1 MSAYALVHLPQI
13 NTTKIND
20 LRDEHDPCKDLIDVH
35 ITMVFSVQV
44 EEQALIEHIEKIP
57 AGWNQKRVPPK
68 RVIPAVRT
76 KDSAPLESHH
86 LGDLTFVGLAGYAG
100 MPEVDGDRSGRPQHR
115 LLRGRVA

>member
-57 AGWNQKRVPPK
+57 AGWNQKKRVPPK
-68 RVIPAVRT
+68 RVIPRRNECHP
-76 KDSAPLESHH
+76 SA
-86 LGDLTFVGLAGYAG
+86 
-100 MPEVDGDRSGRPQHR
+100 
-115 LLRGRVA
+115 